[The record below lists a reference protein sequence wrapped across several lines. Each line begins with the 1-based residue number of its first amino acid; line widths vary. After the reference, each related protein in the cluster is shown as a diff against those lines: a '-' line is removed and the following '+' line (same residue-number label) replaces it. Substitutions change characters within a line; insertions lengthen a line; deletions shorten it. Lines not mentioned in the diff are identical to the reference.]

1 MSTELETRLKAVETT
16 LDEIKKLKGIPGP
29 RGAAGPIEAAV
40 KNADDRVRAGIE
52 ELRGIVANALD
63 EFSKRLRESEE
74 RVRTDVQNVQK
85 ETRDVIAKFR
95 EQLSA
100 NQEFVRETV
109 ANQVDGQ
116 VLRTLHD
123 YHLLKDGTPSADY
136 FRHEFEPA
144 KKS

>member
-1 MSTELETRLKAVETT
+1 LL
-16 LDEIKKLKGIPGP
+16 L
-29 RGAAGPIEAAV
+29 
-40 KNADDRVRAGIE
+40 
-52 ELRGIVANALD
+52 LD

-74 RVRTDVQNVQK
+74 RVRTDVQNAQK
-85 ETRDVIAKFR
+85 EMQAAIAKFR

-109 ANQVDGQ
+109 ANQADGQ

-123 YHLLKDGTPSADY
+123 YHLLKDGVPSADY